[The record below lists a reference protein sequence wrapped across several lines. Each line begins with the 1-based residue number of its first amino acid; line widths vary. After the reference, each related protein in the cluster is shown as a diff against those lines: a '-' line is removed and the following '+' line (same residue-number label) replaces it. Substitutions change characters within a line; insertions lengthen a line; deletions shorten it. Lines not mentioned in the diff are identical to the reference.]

1 MQVDPESHLVALPA
15 GHGVHGGL
23 VVGVSSEVLH
33 AGLLLQVSVVP
44 QQLVH
49 TAGEGEQN
57 QEVKECEL
65 HDVYHHSTER
75 HLEISD

>member
-33 AGLLLQVSVVP
+33 AGLLLQVSVIP

-49 TAGEGEQN
+49 TTGEGKEN

-65 HDVYHHSTER
+65 HDVNHHPAQ
-75 HLEISD
+75 